1 MSDLHPF
8 DKNGKRNHMLQVAER
23 LFARH
28 GFEAVS
34 IRQLVD
40 EARVN
45 IAMVKYY
52 FGSKDGLFEALIDE
66 KFPRTRGQIKEL
78 ADSPLDPWEK
88 LMAIVDIYIE
98 RFFDDPDFHRVI
110 MREMSMS
117 QRPKHVSLITEHF
130 ANILSTI
137 QGFIVEGQQQG
148 IFRPVDVALTLAT
161 VFGSFSTLIGQG
173 KLMCVILQEDC
184 QEGMYSAQS
193 RTRFKNHLTD
203 LLRVHL
209 LVDTTYKA

>member
-1 MSDLHPF
+1 MTDLHPF

-66 KFPRTRGQIKEL
+66 KFPRTRERITEL
-78 ADSPLDPWEK
+78 ANSPLDPWEK

-98 RFFDDPDFHRVI
+98 RFFDDPDFHRII

-130 ANILSTI
+130 ANILATI

-184 QEGMYSAQS
+184 QEGIYSAQS

-209 LVDTTYKA
+209 LVDTNYKA

>member
-1 MSDLHPF
+1 MTDLHPF

-34 IRQLVD
+34 IRQLVE

-66 KFPRTRGQIKEL
+66 KFPRTREQIKAL

-98 RFFDDPDFHRVI
+98 RFFDDPDFHRII

-117 QRPKHVSLITEHF
+117 QRPRHVSLITDHF
-130 ANILSTI
+130 AQILATI

-184 QEGMYSAQS
+184 QEGIYSAQS
-193 RTRFKNHLTD
+193 RARFKNHLTG

-209 LVDTTYKA
+209 LADTSIKA

>member
-1 MSDLHPF
+1 MTDLHPF

-23 LFARH
+23 LFAQH

-66 KFPRTRGQIKEL
+66 KFPRTRERITEL
-78 ADSPLDPWEK
+78 ANSPLDPWEK

-98 RFFDDPDFHRVI
+98 RFFDDPDFHRII

-130 ANILSTI
+130 ANILATI

-184 QEGMYSAQS
+184 QEGIYSAQS

-209 LVDTTYKA
+209 LVDTNYKA